1 MNKEQLIALFNTEQ
15 RIDQIIAGFRREEEG
30 GMIRQVSLTGG
41 EGYVTYSALTNETV
55 QHAIN
60 EQLSYF
66 EQLDQRFEWKLYDYD
81 QPANLKDKLLEHGF
95 TIGDP
100 EGLLVM
106 QLTEGDFML
115 SCEIPSSIIRITDE
129 AGINDI
135 VLLEEEIWGES
146 HRELGEE
153 LIRNLKNDPDSLF
166 IYAAYEDGKAVSAAW
181 MYLHNGTSFGSL
193 WGGSTLS
200 AYRNKGLYTSL
211 LAVRAQAAWENGFR
225 LLTVDA
231 SPMSLPILKK
241 KGFDL
246 LAYSYPC
253 VSPSKEE
260 RKEIAFE

>member
-1 MNKEQLIALFNTEQ
+1 MNKEQLIALFNKEQ
-15 RIDQIIAGFRREEEG
+15 RIDTIIAGYRREEAG
-30 GMIRQVSLTGG
+30 QVIRQVSITGG
-41 EGYVTYSALTNETV
+41 EGYITYSALTDETA
-55 QHAIN
+55 QHAIR

-66 EQLDQRFEWKLYDYD
+66 EELDQRFEWKLYDYD
-81 QPANLKDKLLEHGF
+81 QPANVKDKLLEQGF
-95 TIGDP
+95 TIGDA
-100 EGLLVM
+100 EGLMVM

-115 SCEIPSSIIRITDE
+115 SCEIPSSIKRVTDE

-146 HRELGEE
+146 HRELGDE
-153 LIRNLKNDPDSLF
+153 LIRNLNNDPDSLY

-181 MYLHNGTSFGSL
+181 MYLNKGTSFSSL

-200 AYRNKGLYTSL
+200 EYRNKGLYTFL

-231 SPMSLPILKK
+231 SPMSLPILEKR
-241 KGFDL
+241 GFDL

-260 RKEIAFE
+260 RKAIAFE

>member
-1 MNKEQLIALFNTEQ
+1 MNKEQLIALFNREQ
-15 RIDQIIAGFRREEEG
+15 RIDTIIAGYRREEAG
-30 GMIRQVSLTGG
+30 QVIRQVSITGG
-41 EGYVTYSALTNETV
+41 EGFVIYSALSAETV
-55 QHAIN
+55 QEAIR

-95 TIGDP
+95 TIGEP
-100 EGLLVM
+100 EGLMVM

-115 SCEIPSSIIRITDE
+115 SCEIPAHIIRITDE

-135 VLLEEEIWGES
+135 VLLEEDIWGES

-153 LIRNLKNDPDSLF
+153 LIRNLENDPDSLF
-166 IYAAYEDGKAVSAAW
+166 IYAAYVDGIAVSAAW
-181 MYLHNGTSFGSL
+181 MYLHKGTSFGSL

-200 AYRNKGLYTSL
+200 QYRNKGLYTSL

-231 SPMSLPILKK
+231 SPMSLPILRKR
-241 KGFDL
+241 GFDL

-253 VSPSKEE
+253 VSPK
-260 RKEIAFE
+260 